1 MRHLE
6 LETKKEKETDTMKY
20 KYKGTMCYLETK
32 TSPVTIYLSED
43 CSIDVLQRKCPV
55 PEAWIFNR
63 CKLLIPVKVQQRT
76 HKSSVTRL
84 TEDIIGKQRKRRKA
98 RFKVAWF

>member
-6 LETKKEKETDTMKY
+6 LETKKVQIRLER

-32 TSPVTIYLSED
+32 TPPVTIYLSKD
-43 CSIDVLQRKCPV
+43 CSINVLQRKCPV
-55 PEAWIFNR
+55 PEARIFNR
-63 CKLLIPVKVQQRT
+63 CKLLIPVKVKQRT
-76 HKSSVTRL
+76 HKRGVTRL
-84 TEDIIGKQRKRRKA
+84 TEDIIEKQRKRRKA